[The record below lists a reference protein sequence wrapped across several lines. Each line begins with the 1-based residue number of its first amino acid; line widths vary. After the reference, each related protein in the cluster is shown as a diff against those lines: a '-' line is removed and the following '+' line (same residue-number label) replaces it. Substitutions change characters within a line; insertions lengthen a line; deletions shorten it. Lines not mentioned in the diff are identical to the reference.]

1 MLSRWQEAAVNK
13 KYDMKLNECKELKGE
28 LLNCHQML
36 ENEESEH
43 DKAEEEIRIAKQA
56 MQKVK

>member
-28 LLNCHQML
+28 LLDEQQRLVNK
-36 ENEESEH
+36 ENELH
-43 DKAEEEIRIAKQA
+43 RAEADLGRH
-56 MQKVK
+56 